1 MRINYCVHCFA
12 EIAPD
17 VRQCPFCGVVL
28 QEWTHSLDYETRL
41 IHTLGHPLADVR
53 MRAIIALGK
62 RGDPQA
68 ADPLVRCALRHPI
81 DVVEGLEIVDGLR
94 RLHPGGAQSKALGC
108 LARDHPAH
116 AVRQA
121 AAQALA
127 VMTDEK
133 PQQYSA

>member
-1 MRINYCVHCFA
+1 MRINYCIHCFA
-12 EIAPD
+12 EIAPE
-17 VRQCPFCGVVL
+17 VRQCPFCGVEFR
-28 QEWTHSLDYETRL
+28 EWARSLDYETRL

-68 ADPLVRCALRHPI
+68 ADPMVRCALRHPI

-94 RLHPGGAQSKALGC
+94 RLRPGGARSKALDC

-121 AAQALA
+121 AAEALA
-127 VMTDEK
+127 GMVDEK
-133 PQQYSA
+133 SR